1 MKKPILKAI
10 SRGVLSL
17 LLLSQLA
24 VAQSPIDEALKQK
37 AKLLSPK
44 LAEQIALQ
52 REEMRAESEEITT
65 LAIKTMNKGEYKKA
79 YHYLKEA
86 LNKNPANLTAKSKL
100 LKVNAILFDVYV
112 GYAKSRMDVKD
123 YEAATKWYREALI
136 HKPKNASAI
145 KGVLLARKRIEE
157 SVSKNLGKIITEDM
171 SDREKCRLLMRQ
183 ARDLEVQSR
192 YEEAKAT
199 YKKAIKIEPE
209 NPQPRRFLKELIEK
223 QGRMIA
229 DDRRIERRQ
238 IMEDLI
244 KSFFHHPEEYV
255 EATTA
260 QATDEQ
266 TPEMKRR
273 AEIIKKA
280 NVKLENLSFKDAQIQ
295 EVINYIAEVAG
306 LSVIL
311 NLGSAQA
318 QTTSIEL
325 YNPTALQAIQYV
337 CEQQGLTYTIDQYA
351 IVISK
356 GEGDMETRFWT
367 VSARALSSAEEK
379 ASTSDSSEEFDLF
392 GDDSSDSTGDD
403 EFENAS
409 VEPEIVRIIKSS
421 VPNWPAGSTIFL
433 EPSTGTLVVRQTP
446 GILDEIDG
454 VIKELGTDEEQLQV
468 EIQTRFVLISDQNLE
483 ELSFGMTLKSPF
495 DLFTRG
501 KNRAGVSR
509 GGVIN
514 PTDLTGALR
523 RYSAGRENSRYADRL
538 KQGLSM
544 IGVREGNNQVTDQVI
559 GFFTSALTSPEVGL
573 IFHGISNQT
582 DTDVL
587 SAPKITTVSGQPRVN
602 IRQITEVMYPDE
614 YTVYKPAI
622 IYFTGQGGGGIFG
635 SFSMSA
641 VAGTYPGY
649 ATVESTLKEDVGIQ
663 LVVSP
668 TIGENGKTVSMEVTA
683 QVSEEIEPHLVTVY
697 VGNDNIIPPIEP
709 IVLSVPRFKTSEVKT
724 HVVVNDGETIVLG
737 GMIMEELKKYHD
749 KVPFWGDLPMV
760 GRFFRAE
767 GSFQDKRNLLI
778 FVTTSIVTPGGKS
791 YKELREKQLKKQ
803 AEKAETE
810 EEQQAADEEPNID
823 DTVASS

>member
-1 MKKPILKAI
+1 MKKPIIKAI

-37 AKLLSPK
+37 AKLLSPQ

-65 LAIKTMNKGEYKKA
+65 QAMKAMNQGEYKKA
-79 YHYLKEA
+79 YHYLTEA
-86 LNKNPANLTAKSKL
+86 LNKNPANLTAKSKID
-100 LKVNAILFDVYV
+100 KVNSILFDVYI
-112 GYAKSRMDVKD
+112 GYAESRMSVRD
-123 YEAATKWYREALI
+123 YEAATKWYREALV
-136 HKPKNASAI
+136 HKPKNKAAI
-145 KGVLLARKRIEE
+145 KGVLLARKRITE
-157 SVSKNLGKIITEDM
+157 SVSKNIGKIAAESM
-171 SDREKCRLLMRQ
+171 SDGEKCKLYLKQ

-199 YKKAIKIEPE
+199 YKQAIQVAPE
-209 NPQPRRFLKELIEK
+209 NPQPRRFLKELIRK

-260 QATDEQ
+260 DDTEELS
-266 TPEMKRR
+266 PEMKRR

-280 NVKLENLSFKDAQIQ
+280 NLKLENLSFKDAQIQ

-306 LSVIL
+306 LSIIL
-311 NLGSAQA
+311 NLGSSQA

-356 GEGDMETRFWT
+356 GEGEMETKFWT
-367 VSARALSSAEEK
+367 VSARALSTAEEK
-379 ASTSDSSEEFDLF
+379 ASTSEDTGEFDLF
-392 GDDSSDSTGDD
+392 GDDTEDTGD
-403 EFENAS
+403 EFESAS
-409 VEPEIVRIIKSS
+409 VEPEIVRMIKNS
-421 VPNWPAGSTIFL
+421 VPNWPTGSTIFL

-454 VIKELGTDEEQLQV
+454 FIKELGTDEEQLQV
-468 EIQTRFVLISDQNLE
+468 EIQTRFVMISDQNLE
-483 ELSFGMTLKSPF
+483 ELSVGMKLKSPF
-495 DLFTRG
+495 DIYSRG
-501 KNRAGVSR
+501 SDRSGVSQ

-523 RYSAGRENSRYADRL
+523 RYATGRRNSRYADRL
-538 KQGLSM
+538 KQGLGM
-544 IGVREGNNQVTDQVI
+544 VGLREGNNMITDNVI
-559 GFFTSALTSPEVGL
+559 GFFTSALTSPEVGM

-582 DTDVL
+582 DTDIL
-587 SAPKITTVSGQPRVN
+587 SAPKITTVSGQSRVS

-622 IYFTGQGGGGIFG
+622 IYFTGQGGGGVFG
-635 SFSMSA
+635 GFSMNA
-641 VAGTYPGY
+641 VAGTYAGY

-683 QVSEEIEPHLVTVY
+683 AVSEEIEPHLVTVY

-709 IVLSVPRFKTSEVKT
+709 IILSVPRFKTSEVKT

-737 GMIMEELKKYHD
+737 GMIMEELKKYND
-749 KVPFWGDLPMV
+749 KVPFWGDLPVV
-760 GRFFRAE
+760 GRIFRSE
-767 GSFQDKRNLLI
+767 GSYQDKRNLLV

-791 YKELREKQLKKQ
+791 YKELREKQLRKQ

-810 EEQQAADEEPNID
+810 EQALDTDEESID
-823 DTVASS
+823 DETVASL

>member
-24 VAQSPIDEALKQK
+24 VAQSPIDAALKQK

-65 LAIKTMNKGEYKKA
+65 QAITAMNQGEYKKA
-79 YHYLKEA
+79 YHYLTEA
-86 LNKNPANLTAKSKL
+86 LNKNPVNLTAKAKL
-100 LKVNAILFDVYV
+100 MKVNSILFDVYV
-112 GYAKSRMDVKD
+112 KYAQSRMAIKD
-123 YEAATKWYREALI
+123 YESAIKWYREALI
-136 HKPKNASAI
+136 HKPKNKAAI
-145 KGVLLARKRIEE
+145 KGVLLARERISE
-157 SVSKNLGKIITEDM
+157 SVSKNIGKII
-171 SDREKCRLLMRQ
+171 SDSMTNDEKVKLLMKQ

-192 YEEAKAT
+192 YEEAKAV
-199 YKKAIKIEPE
+199 YKKAIKIVPS

-260 QATDEQ
+260 KGAEEL

-280 NVKLENLSFKDAQIQ
+280 NLKLENLSFKDAQVQ
-295 EVINYIAEVAG
+295 EVLNYIAEVAG
-306 LSVIL
+306 LSIIV
-311 NLGSAQA
+311 NLGNAKED
-318 QTTSIEL
+318 TTSIEL

-356 GEGDMETRFWT
+356 GEGEMETRFWT
-367 VSARALSSAEEK
+367 VSARALSTAEEK
-379 ASTSDSSEEFDLF
+379 ATTSEDSSEIDLF
-392 GDDSSDSTGDD
+392 SDDSTDSSSGD
-403 EFENAS
+403 EFESAS
-409 VEPEIVRIIKSS
+409 VEPEIVRMIKNS
-421 VPNWPAGSTIFL
+421 VPNWPDGSTIFL

-454 VIKELGTDEEQLQV
+454 FIKELGTDEEQLQV
-468 EIQTRFVLISDQNLE
+468 EIQTRFVLITDQNLE
-483 ELSFGMTLKSPF
+483 ELSIGMALKSPF
-495 DLFTRG
+495 DLYTRG

-523 RYSAGRENSRYADRL
+523 RYSAKRRNSRYSDTL
-538 KQGLSM
+538 KNAINMLGLK
-544 IGVREGNNQVTDQVI
+544 EGNNQVSDQVI

-582 DTDVL
+582 DTDML
-587 SAPKITTVSGQPRVN
+587 SAPKITTVSGQSRVS

-622 IYFTGQGGGGIFG
+622 IYFTGSGGGGIFG

-709 IVLSVPRFKTSEVKT
+709 ITLSVPRFKTSEVKT

-737 GMIMEELKKYHD
+737 GMIMEQLKKYND
-749 KVPFWGDLPMV
+749 KVPFWGDLPLV
-760 GRFFRAE
+760 GRLFRSE

-778 FVTTSIVTPGGKS
+778 FVTTNIVTPGGKS

-810 EEQQAADEEPNID
+810 EQQQADGGSNADE
-823 DTVASS
+823 TVTSS

>member
-10 SRGVLSL
+10 SRGILSL
-17 LLLSQLA
+17 LLLSQFV

-44 LAEQIALQ
+44 LAEEIALQ
-52 REEMRAESEEITT
+52 REEMRAESEEITVQ
-65 LAIKTMNKGEYKKA
+65 AIKAMNNGEYKKA

-100 LKVNAILFDVYV
+100 IKVNAILFDVYI
-112 GYAKSRMDVKD
+112 GYAKSRMAVRD
-123 YEAATKWYREALI
+123 YEAATKWYREALV
-136 HKPKNASAI
+136 HKPHNELAI

-157 SVSKNLGKIITEDM
+157 SVSKNLGKIISDDM
-171 SDREKCRLLMRQ
+171 TDKEKCRLLMRQ
-183 ARDLEVQSR
+183 ARDLEVQSK

-199 YKKAIKIEPE
+199 YKKAIQIEPE

-229 DDRRIERRQ
+229 DDRRIERRK
-238 IMEDLI
+238 IMEDLV
-244 KSFFHHPEEYV
+244 KAFFHHPEEYV
-255 EATTA
+255 EAT
-260 QATDEQ
+260 ATGTTEQ
-266 TPEMKRR
+266 VTPEAKRR

-280 NVKLENLSFKDAQIQ
+280 NKKLENLSFKDAQIQ
-295 EVINYIAEVAG
+295 EVINYIAEVAD
-306 LSVIL
+306 LNVIL
-311 NLGSAQA
+311 NLGSSEN

-325 YNPTALQAIQYV
+325 YNPTALQAIQYI
-337 CEQQGLTYTIDQYA
+337 CEQQGLIYTIDQYA

-356 GEGDMETRFWT
+356 GEGEMETRFWT

-379 ASTSDSSEEFDLF
+379 ASDTESSGEDMNLF
-392 GDDSSDSTGDD
+392 GDDSDTTADD
-403 EFENAS
+403 EFES
-409 VEPEIVRIIKSS
+409 TTTEPEIVRMIKNS
-421 VPNWPAGSTIFL
+421 VPNWPDGSTIFL

-446 GILDEIDG
+446 GILDEIDSF
-454 VIKELGTDEEQLQV
+454 IKELSTDEEQLQV
-468 EIQTRFVLISDQNLE
+468 EIQTRFVIISDQNLE
-483 ELSFGMTLKSPF
+483 ELSLGMKLKSPF
-495 DLFTRG
+495 KLYSRG
-501 KNRAGVSR
+501 KNRTGETR
-509 GGVIN
+509 GGYIN

-523 RYSAGRENSRYADRL
+523 RYAAGRRNSRYADRL
-538 KQGLSM
+538 KQGLKM
-544 IGVREGNNQVTDQVI
+544 LGLREGNNQVTDQVI
-559 GFFTSALTSPEVGL
+559 GFFTSALTAPEVGF
-573 IFHGISNQT
+573 IFYAISNQT
-582 DTDVL
+582 DTDIL
-587 SAPKITTVSGQPRVN
+587 SAPKITTVSGQSRVN

-622 IYFTGQGGGGIFG
+622 IYFTGSGGTPLGPT
-635 SFSMSA
+635 FSMSA

-668 TIGENGKTVSMEVTA
+668 TIGENGKTVSMEITA
-683 QVSEEIEPHLVTVY
+683 QVSEEIEPHKITVY

-737 GMIMEELKKYHD
+737 GMIMESMKKYHD

-767 GSFQDKRNLLI
+767 GSYQDKRNLLI
-778 FVTTSIVTPGGKS
+778 FVTTSIVTPSGKS
-791 YKELREKQLKKQ
+791 YKELREKQLKKA

-810 EEQQAADEEPNID
+810 EEKQAKDQPADSEDI
-823 DTVASS
+823 TTS